1 MTKTPWIKKIVI
13 AALAA
18 EVIYVILFN
27 LALQLPLTQTLINQ
41 IRPDKFHVTWE
52 NAWTWYPFRF
62 HIRDA
67 SGNGQ
72 ARSQQWAFEVKSVSA
87 SIDVVPLIFKRV
99 WIDGVRVS
107 DANYY
112 QRPRLKAD
120 KDYTELLPFYPSI
133 GDREVSNAVTIPKKK
148 KRAWHVEIDDIK
160 LDGQFAYWIHQ
171 FKGQA
176 TGTLNADLNVVSR
189 GGLLSLSV
197 PDINL
202 ELDPHS
208 IKSRELFH
216 RGLVSGEMGLAPF
229 VPRDNKGIKFLRFL
243 LVDADVNINAND
255 LSFIDLYTQKFKD
268 MSINGTGLI
277 DGHLSMEAG
286 KVLQGTDLSIDAG
299 DLDVNLFSH
308 RITGDGAIKIGVR
321 PDPGDELD
329 LGVRFNNMVILQSG
343 ATAPLVTGEGLIM
356 NATATNQLRVEGS
369 MVNATATNQL
379 LRTEGD
385 TEAAGPTDLSERKKK
400 VRLELI
406 IPTARV
412 SDMSVFN
419 HYLPA
424 DSPVLF
430 TSGNADLTADIMLKH
445 DDAEGFVRLK
455 ASQMEALVDTQL
467 IRTDFSADIS
477 LVDGKLGERFFDISG
492 SEFRLD
498 NVKVVGQNEE
508 FNQKDWD
515 ALLVLNQAK
524 TVLVDPIQLITQAT
538 LSMTDSRPIVAT
550 LGNQKGTPKWA
561 KKMLTVE
568 DINGTVEMQVAD
580 RQLTIPN
587 AFLDSDNIE
596 FGAKGV
602 FAGEK
607 RDAVIYA
614 RYKKLDILVKISNN
628 KKNIDLT
635 RTRQKFD
642 DYHPPTELK

>member
-1 MTKTPWIKKIVI
+1 MTRVYWIKRIAI
-13 AALAA
+13 AALVV

-27 LALQLPLTQTLINQ
+27 LALQLPLTQSLINQ
-41 IRPDKFHVTWE
+41 IKPDKFHVSWE

-62 HIRDA
+62 QIRNA

-72 ARSQQWAFEVKSVSA
+72 GRSQQWAFEVKSVSA
-87 SIDVVPLIFKRV
+87 SIDVLPLIFKRV

-112 QRPRLKAD
+112 QRPRLKTE
-120 KDYTELLPFYPSI
+120 KDYTELLPFYPTI
-133 GDREVSNAVTIPKKK
+133 GDREVTSAVTTPKKK
-148 KRAWHVEIDDIK
+148 KRAWHVEIDGIK

-176 TGTLNADLNVVSR
+176 TGTLNANLNVVSR

-208 IKSRELFH
+208 IKSRQIFQ
-216 RGLVSGEMGLAPF
+216 RGLVTGEMGLAPF

-243 LVDADVNINAND
+243 IVDADVNINAND
-255 LSFIDLYTQKFKD
+255 LSFIDLFTQKFKD
-268 MSINGTGLI
+268 MSINGTGLV
-277 DGHLSMEAG
+277 DGRLRMEGG
-286 KVLQGTDLSIDAG
+286 KVLQRTDLSIDAG

-308 RITGDGAIKIGVR
+308 QITGDGKIEIDVKS
-321 PDPGDELD
+321 DPGDELD
-329 LGVRFNNMVILQSG
+329 LDVTFNNMVILQYG
-343 ATAPLVTGEGLIM
+343 ATIPLLTGEGLM
-356 NATATNQLRVEGS
+356 LNATATNQLRVK
-369 MVNATATNQL
+369 
-379 LRTEGD
+379 GD
-385 TEAAGPTDLSERKKK
+385 TEPTRPTDINNKMKLENNKKKK

-419 HYLPA
+419 HYLPP

-430 TSGNADLTADIMLKH
+430 TRGTAELTADVMLKH
-445 DDAEGFVRLK
+445 NDAEGFIRLK
-455 ASQMEALVDTQL
+455 ASKMEALVDKQL
-467 IRTDFSADIS
+467 IRNDFSADIS

-498 NVKVVGQNEE
+498 NVKVVGANDE

-524 TVLVDPIQLITQAT
+524 TVLVDPIQLKAQAT

-568 DINGTVEMQVAD
+568 DINGTVEMEVAD

-596 FGAKGV
+596 FGAKGI

-614 RYKKLDILVKISNN
+614 RYKKLDILLKMSND
-628 KKNIDLT
+628 KKNIDVI
-635 RTRQKFD
+635 RTRRKFD

>member
-1 MTKTPWIKKIVI
+1 MTKIPWLKRIAI
-13 AALAA
+13 AALAV
-18 EVIYVILFN
+18 EVIYVIAFN
-27 LALQLPLTQTLINQ
+27 LALQLPLTQSLINQ
-41 IRPDKFHVTWE
+41 IRPDKVHVSWE
-52 NAWTWYPFRF
+52 KAWTWYPFRF
-62 HIRDA
+62 HIRNA

-72 ARSQQWAFEVKSVSA
+72 ARSQQWAFEVNSVSA
-87 SIDVVPLIFKRV
+87 SIDVLPLIFKRV

-112 QRPRLKAD
+112 QRPRLKSG
-120 KDYTELLPFYPSI
+120 KDYTDLLPYYPTI
-133 GDREVSNAVTIPKKK
+133 GDREVTSAVTTPRKK

-160 LDGQFAYWIHQ
+160 LDGQFSYWIHQ
-171 FKGQA
+171 FKGRA
-176 TGTLNADLNVVSR
+176 TGTLDADLSVVNR

-208 IKSRELFH
+208 IRSRQIFQ
-216 RGLVSGEMGLAPF
+216 RGLVTGEMGLAPF

-268 MSINGTGLI
+268 MKINGTGLV
-277 DGHLSMEAG
+277 DGYLRMEG
-286 KVLQGTDLSIDAG
+286 GRVLQGTDLSIDAG

-308 RITGDGAIKIGVR
+308 KITGDGEIEIDVK
-321 PDPGDELD
+321 PDSGDELD
-329 LGVRFNNMVILQSG
+329 LDVTFNNMVILQNG
-343 ATAPLVTGEGLIM
+343 ATAPLVTGEGLM
-356 NATATNQLRVEGS
+356 LNATGTNQLRVEG
-369 MVNATATNQL
+369 NT
-379 LRTEGD
+379 GP
-385 TEAAGPTDLSERKKK
+385 AGPTDLSERMEK
-400 VRLELI
+400 VKLELI

-412 SDMSVFN
+412 ADMSVFN
-419 HYLPA
+419 HYLPP

-430 TSGNADLTADIMLKH
+430 TRGNADLTADIMLKH

-455 ASQMEALVDTQL
+455 ARQMEALVDKQS

-498 NVKVVGQNEE
+498 NVEVVGENGE

-515 ALLVLNQAK
+515 AVLELTQAQ
-524 TVLVDPIQLITQAT
+524 TVLIDPLQLKTRAT

-550 LGNQKGTPKWA
+550 LSNQKSSPKWV

-568 DINGTVEMQVAD
+568 GINGTVEMEVAN
-580 RQLTIPN
+580 RQLSIPN

-602 FAGEK
+602 FAGEQ

-614 RYKKLDILVKISNN
+614 RYKKLDILVKISND
-628 KKNIDLT
+628 KKNIDLI
-635 RTRQKFD
+635 RTRRKFD
-642 DYHPPTELK
+642 EYQPPAELE

>member
-1 MTKTPWIKKIVI
+1 MRKTPWIKRIII
-13 AALAA
+13 AVLAV
-18 EVIYVILFN
+18 EVIYLALFN

-41 IRPDKFHVTWE
+41 IRPEKFQVSWE

-87 SIDVVPLIFKRV
+87 SIDVLPLIFKRV

-120 KDYTELLPFYPSI
+120 KNYTELLPYYPSI
-133 GDREVSNAVTIPKKK
+133 GDREVTDAVTTPKKK

-160 LDGQFAYWIHQ
+160 LEGQFGYWIHQ
-171 FKGQA
+171 FQGGAKGM
-176 TGTLNADLNVVSR
+176 LNANLDVVSR

-197 PDINL
+197 PDINI

-208 IKSRELFH
+208 IKSRQIFQ
-216 RGLVSGEMGLAPF
+216 RGLVTGEMGLAPF
-229 VPRDNKGIKFLRFL
+229 VPRDNKGIKFLRYL
-243 LVDADVNINAND
+243 IVDADVNINAND
-255 LSFIDLYTQKFKD
+255 LSFIDLFTQKFKD
-268 MSINGTGLI
+268 MSFNGTGLV
-277 DGHLSMEAG
+277 DGRLSMEG
-286 KVLQGTDLSIDAG
+286 GRVLQGTDLSIDASN
-299 DLDVNLFSH
+299 LDVSLFSH
-308 RITGDGAIKIGVR
+308 EITGDGEIEIEVT

-329 LGVRFNNMVILQSG
+329 LDVTFNNMVILQNG
-343 ATAPLVTGEGLIM
+343 ATAPLVTGEGLM
-356 NATATNQLRVEGS
+356 LNATSSNQLRVD
-369 MVNATATNQL
+369 
-379 LRTEGD
+379 GD
-385 TEAAGPTDLSERKKK
+385 KGPVAPEDIVDKLEK
-400 VRLELI
+400 VELELI

-424 DSPVLF
+424 DSPVVF
-430 TSGNADLTADIMLKH
+430 TSGNADLTADVLLQH
-445 DDAEGFVRLK
+445 DDAGGFVRLN

-467 IRTDFSADIS
+467 IRTDFSADVL
-477 LVDGKLGERFFDISG
+477 LVDGKLGELFFDISG

-498 NVKVVGQNEE
+498 NVKVVGNDEKFNE
-508 FNQKDWD
+508 KDWD

-524 TVLVDPIQLITQAT
+524 TVLDDPIQLKAQAT

-550 LGNQKGTPKWA
+550 LSNQKGTPKWA

-568 DINGTVEMQVAD
+568 DITGTVEMDIAD
-580 RQLTIPN
+580 RQLSIPN
-587 AFLDSDNIE
+587 AFLSSDNIE

-614 RYKKLDILVKISNN
+614 RYKKLDILVKMNN
-628 KKNIDLT
+628 DKRNIDVL
-635 RTRQKFD
+635 RTRSKFD
-642 DYHPPTELK
+642 EYQLPDKLE

>member
-1 MTKTPWIKKIVI
+1 M
-13 AALAA
+13 
-18 EVIYVILFN
+18 
-27 LALQLPLTQTLINQ
+27 
-41 IRPDKFHVTWE
+41 
-52 NAWTWYPFRF
+52 
-62 HIRDA
+62 
-67 SGNGQ
+67 
-72 ARSQQWAFEVKSVSA
+72 
-87 SIDVVPLIFKRV
+87 
-99 WIDGVRVS
+99 RVS
-107 DANYY
+107 DADYY
-112 QRPRLKAD
+112 QRPRLKTE
-120 KDYTELLPFYPSI
+120 KDYTELLPFYPTI
-133 GDREVSNAVTIPKKK
+133 GDREVSNAVTTPKKK

-176 TGTLNADLNVVSR
+176 TGTLSADLNVVSR

-498 NVKVVGQNEE
+498 NVEVMGQNEE

-515 ALLVLNQAK
+515 ALLVLTQAQ
-524 TVLVDPIQLITQAT
+524 TVLVDPIQLKTQAT

-580 RQLTIPN
+580 RQLSIPN
-587 AFLDSDNIE
+587 AFLSSDNIE

-635 RTRQKFD
+635 RTRRKFD